1 LQLKEFSLINPIIE
15 SSEVFKA
22 IETAIPSEMIEQAIA
37 TTNSQQQ
44 RQRKLP
50 SGLMISLVIAMSLWS
65 SASMRTVLKN
75 LVSGLSQKWIQVAEY
90 WQVPNSGSISEARQR
105 LGCAVMTRLF
115 ELVAR
120 PMASPETA
128 GAFIGGL
135 RVMAVDGTV
144 MDVPDSAAN
153 TRVFGYPG
161 SKPGTK
167 AAFPKA
173 RLVLLIETGTHLIVD
188 ALICPYRIGERVRIQ
203 KLLRSV
209 NSGMLLMW
217 DSPMERLRQRGLHSY
232 KMVNATIKQ
241 SCHYLGRL
249 PANVKFEVDEVL
261 EDGSYLSWIN
271 PDGKSRKQGA
281 QRIRVRIIEYT
292 IDSDVEPKT
301 YRLITSLMDIAAF
314 PAILLATEYHQRWE
328 IESTID
334 ELKTHLL
341 GRKILVRSLNPR
353 EVVQEIY
360 GWLLGHW
367 SVRYLMFQ
375 AAEIAEISP
384 LRIDFTGTLNVIRR
398 AIPHFQ
404 SSTSSQLPFF

>member
-1 LQLKEFSLINPIIE
+1 MQLKEFSLINPIIE

-22 IETAIPSEMIEQAIA
+22 IETAIPSEMIEQAIGE
-37 TTNSQQQ
+37 TRSQQQ

-50 SGLMISLVIAMSLWS
+50 SGLVISLVIAMSLWS
-65 SASMRTVLKN
+65 SVAMRTVLKN
-75 LVSGLSQKWIQVAEY
+75 LVNGLSHQWIGLAQY

-120 PMASPETA
+120 PMASAQTEFA
-128 GAFIGGL
+128 LIGGL

-153 TRVFGYPG
+153 ARVFGYPG
-161 SKPGTK
+161 TKPGTK

-173 RLVLLIETGTHLIVD
+173 RLVLLIETSTHLIVD

-209 NSGMLLMW
+209 SSGMLLMW
-217 DSPMERLRQRGLHSY
+217 DRGLHSY

-249 PANVKFEVDEVL
+249 PANVKFEIDEVL

-281 QRIRVRIIEYT
+281 QKIRVRIIEYA
-292 IDSDVEPKT
+292 IDDDGEPKT
-301 YRLITSLMDIAAF
+301 YRLITSLMDLTAF
-314 PAILLATEYHQRWE
+314 PALLLATEYHQRWE

-367 SVRYLMFQ
+367 SIRYLMFQ
-375 AAEIAEISP
+375 AAETAEISP
-384 LRIDFTGTLNVIRR
+384 LRISFTGTLNVIRR

-404 SSTSSQLPFF
+404 SATTSQLPFF